1 LAKIGLL
8 ETEAD
13 IYEVPEELL
22 FQPHREKKK

>member
-13 IYEVPEELL
+13 IYDVPEELL
-22 FQPHREKKK
+22 F